1 MTLVCGTLC
10 LFGGGQRCGSVRGED
25 RMIDCDPGVALRMFV
40 LVPTKRGHRCRSV
53 GGEDRMIDFQ
63 TFSSAVS

>member
-1 MTLVCGTLC
+1 
-10 LFGGGQRCGSVRGED
+10 
-25 RMIDCDPGVALRMFV
+25 MIDCDPGVALRMFV